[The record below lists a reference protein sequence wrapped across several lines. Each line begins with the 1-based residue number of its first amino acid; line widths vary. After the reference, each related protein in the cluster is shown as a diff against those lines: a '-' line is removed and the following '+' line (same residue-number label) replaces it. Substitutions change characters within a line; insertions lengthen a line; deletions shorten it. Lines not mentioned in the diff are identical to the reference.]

1 MKLNGWSSLLHAAL
15 FSHLEMHAGHDF
27 IDVLKIDIEGAEFST
42 LSTFLDVHKPKSS
55 FSSTMLPIGQLQLEL
70 HAWDDY
76 ASFAFFHDW
85 WVALETAG
93 LRPFWTEPNLV
104 YVNYNDRSKA
114 QLSEVRGFV
123 DECADAEQLCLFLS
137 TRSSTSTGT
146 THLHM
151 SRRRESDPTKPE
163 SLDGGR
169 SLAKT
174 QKGEIIYISIFIPNT
189 SDCVVSGYGRTSTI

>member
-1 MKLNGWSSLLHAAL
+1 MVGLLL
-15 FSHLEMHAGHDF
+15 YMPPILSHLETRAGHDF
-27 IDVLKIDIEGAEFST
+27 VDVLKIDIEGAEFST

-55 FSSTMLPIGQLQLEL
+55 FSSTTLPIGQLQLEL

-76 ASFAFFHDW
+76 ANFAFFHDW

-114 QLSEVRGFV
+114 RLSEVRGYFLRFV
-123 DECADAEQLCLFLS
+123 DECADAEQLWLFVS
-137 TRSSTSTGT
+137 TRSSTSAET

-151 SRRRESDPTKPE
+151 SRRREGDPTK
-163 SLDGGR
+163 G
-169 SLAKT
+169 AIA
-174 QKGEIIYISIFIPNT
+174 QKGGIIYISIFI
-189 SDCVVSGYGRTSTI
+189 SSRTSTI